1 MALTKLTLTIPDDL
15 KRRAKSVA
23 ALRNES
29 ISDVVR
35 QALEEYIAEA
45 LEEADDVRAVDDIEA
60 RLARGEVRIYSSDDV
75 WAEID
80 ALEARGELPS

>member
-1 MALTKLTLTIPDDL
+1 MPLTKLTLTIPEDL

-29 ISDVVR
+29 VSDIVR
-35 QALEEYIAEA
+35 DALEAYIAEA

-60 RLARGEVRIYSSDDV
+60 RLARGEVQIYSNDDV